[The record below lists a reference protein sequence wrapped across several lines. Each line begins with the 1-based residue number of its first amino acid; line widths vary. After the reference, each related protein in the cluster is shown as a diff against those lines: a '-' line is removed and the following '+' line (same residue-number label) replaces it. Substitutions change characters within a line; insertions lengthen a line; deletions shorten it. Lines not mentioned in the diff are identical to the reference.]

1 MALNKWK
8 LSRSDTI
15 VLALASLIAVTM
27 LSYMLVERRQLDDLH
42 RTLASRAELYSATI
56 GGVLAK
62 YEFLPLAIAQSDEVA
77 ALLDTRDPAK
87 VERVNA
93 YLEEMNQRA
102 GAFAVY
108 VINPQGEV
116 YASSNWKEPTS
127 YVGQNY
133 GFRPYFQ
140 QAVTGGT
147 GRFYGIGVST
157 REAGHFIAL
166 PIRRHGR
173 IIGVA
178 AAKVSLDWLEQSWR
192 MPSVAEQIW
201 VTDANGVIL
210 LSSISAFKFK
220 TLMPLSETARKS
232 ILEQRQFLHEKLPL
246 LPYRIEERL
255 SDGAMLL
262 SLNQPREGGS
272 SGYMAVSSRLNPLE
286 WQITVLA
293 ELEQVRAAA
302 RNAAIA
308 AALAWTALWLGILYA
323 LQRRR
328 RIAERLNAQQA
339 LKRANDELE
348 AKVAQR
354 TAALLDANQRL
365 QAEVGER
372 ERAEQTLRHAQAE
385 LVQSGKLAAIGQ
397 MAAGITHELNQPLAA
412 IQTFS
417 DNAQVLIT
425 RGRADEAQENLSVIS
440 DLVKR
445 LGYITSQLK
454 GFARRS
460 DDARK
465 PVSVRKAFEQTM
477 LQIRTHRGADRL
489 VLDEDWPQQDIVALC
504 SETGLQQV
512 FSNLITNAMDAV
524 GPANIAHISIRVTQS
539 GEQAEIRIADNGPG
553 IAPASAQK
561 IFEPFFTTKEQGLG
575 LGLSISAGIIRAA
588 GGSIEVRN
596 HESDGHSGAEF
607 IIRLRCQPQGSDTDR
622 GEQDA

>member
-1 MALNKWK
+1 MNKWK
-8 LSRSDTI
+8 LRRSDT
-15 VLALASLIAVTM
+15 VLLALASLVAVTM

-42 RTLASRAELYSATI
+42 RTMASRAELYAATI
-56 GGVLAK
+56 GGALAK

-77 ALLDTRDPAK
+77 ALLETRSPDK

-133 GFRPYFQ
+133 GFRPYFR
-140 QAVTGGT
+140 QAATGGT

-210 LSSISAFKFK
+210 LSSISDFKFK
-220 TLMPLSETARKS
+220 TLAPLSESARKS
-232 ILEQRQFLHEKLPL
+232 ILEQRQFLHETLPP

-255 SDGAMLL
+255 AGGAMLL
-262 SLNQPREGGS
+262 SLKLPSEGGS

-293 ELEQVRAAA
+293 ELGQVRAAA

-308 AALAWTALWLGILYA
+308 AALGWTVLWLGILYA

-348 AKVAQR
+348 VKVEQR
-354 TAALLDANQRL
+354 TAALRDANQRL
-365 QAEVGER
+365 QAEVSER

-425 RGRADEAQENLSVIS
+425 RGRADEALENLSVIS

-460 DDARK
+460 DDAKK
-465 PVSVRKAFEQTM
+465 PISVRKAFEQTM
-477 LQIRTHRGADRL
+477 LQVRTNRGAGRL
-489 VLDEDWPQQDIVALC
+489 VLNEDWPEQDIVVLC
-504 SETGLQQV
+504 NETGLQQV
-512 FSNLITNAMDAV
+512 FSNLITNSMDAM
-524 GPANIAHISIRVTQS
+524 GPADIAHISIRVTRS
-539 GEQAEIRIADNGPG
+539 GNQAEIRVADNGPG
-553 IAPASAQK
+553 ISPACAQR
-561 IFEPFFTTKEQGLG
+561 IFEPFFTTKEHGLG

-588 GGSIEVRN
+588 GGSIQVRN
-596 HESDGHSGAEF
+596 HDSDGHSGAEF
-607 IIRLRCQPQGSDTDR
+607 IIRLRCQPQDGNIDR

>member
-1 MALNKWK
+1 MAAKKWK
-8 LSRSDTI
+8 LSRSDS
-15 VLALASLIAVTM
+15 VLLALASLVAVSM
-27 LSYMLVERRQLDDLH
+27 LSYMLVERRQLDGLH
-42 RTLASRAELYSATI
+42 RTLASRAELYAATI

-77 ALLDTRDPAK
+77 SLLESRSPDK

-93 YLEEMNQRA
+93 YLEEMIQGA

-133 GFRPYFQ
+133 GFRPYFR
-140 QAVTGGT
+140 QAVNGGT

-157 REAGHFIAL
+157 RQAGHFIAL

-220 TLMPLSETARKS
+220 TLAPLSEGARQG
-232 ILEQRQFLHEKLPL
+232 ILEQRQFLHETLPL
-246 LPYRIEERL
+246 LPYQVEERL
-255 SDGAMLL
+255 TDGAMLL
-262 SLNQPREGGS
+262 SLNLPREGGS

-293 ELEQVRAAA
+293 ELGQVRAAA
-302 RNAAIA
+302 RNAAIV
-308 AALAWTALWLGILYA
+308 AALGWSALWLGILYA

-348 AKVAQR
+348 AKVEQR

-417 DNAQVLIT
+417 DNAQVLIA
-425 RGRADEAQENLSVIS
+425 RGRADEALENLSVIS

-460 DDARK
+460 DDAQK

-477 LQIRTHRGADRL
+477 LQVRTNRGADRL
-489 VLDEDWPQQDIVALC
+489 VLSEDWPEQDIVVLC

-524 GPANIAHISIRVTQS
+524 GPADIAHISIRVAQS
-539 GEQAEIRIADNGPG
+539 GGQAVIRVADNGPG
-553 IAPASAQK
+553 IAPASAQR
-561 IFEPFFTTKEQGLG
+561 IFEPFFTTKEHGLG
-575 LGLSISAGIIRAA
+575 LGLSISAGIVRAA
-588 GGSIEVRN
+588 GGSIEVQN
-596 HESDGHSGAEF
+596 HESDGHSGAQF
-607 IIRLRCQPQGSDTDR
+607 VIRLRCQPQGGKPDKE
-622 GEQDA
+622 EQNA

>member
-1 MALNKWK
+1 MAVNKWK
-8 LSRSDTI
+8 LRRSDT
-15 VLALASLIAVTM
+15 VLLALASLVAVTM
-27 LSYMLVERRQLDDLH
+27 LSYILVERRQLDDLH
-42 RTLASRAELYSATI
+42 RTMASRAELYAATI
-56 GGVLAK
+56 GGALAK

-77 ALLDTRDPAK
+77 ALLETRSPDK

-133 GFRPYFQ
+133 GFRPYFR
-140 QAVTGGT
+140 QAATGGT

-210 LSSISAFKFK
+210 LSSISDFKFK
-220 TLMPLSETARKS
+220 TLAPLSESARKS
-232 ILEQRQFLHEKLPL
+232 ILEQRQFLHETLPP

-255 SDGAMLL
+255 AGGAMLL
-262 SLNQPREGGS
+262 SLKLPSEGGS

-293 ELEQVRAAA
+293 ELGQVRAAA

-308 AALAWTALWLGILYA
+308 AALGWTVLWLGILYA

-348 AKVAQR
+348 VKVEQR
-354 TAALLDANQRL
+354 TAALRDANQRL

-425 RGRADEAQENLSVIS
+425 RGRADEALENLSVIS

-460 DDARK
+460 DDAKK
-465 PVSVRKAFEQTM
+465 PISVRKAFEQTM
-477 LQIRTHRGADRL
+477 LQVRTNRGADRL
-489 VLDEDWPQQDIVALC
+489 VLNEDWPEQDIVVLC
-504 SETGLQQV
+504 NETGLQQV
-512 FSNLITNAMDAV
+512 FSNLITNSMDAM
-524 GPANIAHISIRVTQS
+524 GPADIAHISIRVTRS
-539 GEQAEIRIADNGPG
+539 GNQAEIRVADNGPG
-553 IAPASAQK
+553 ISPACAQR
-561 IFEPFFTTKEQGLG
+561 IFEPFFTTKEHGLG

-588 GGSIEVRN
+588 GGSIQVRN
-596 HESDGHSGAEF
+596 HDSDGHSGAEF
-607 IIRLRCQPQGSDTDR
+607 IIRLRCQPQYGNIDR

>member
-1 MALNKWK
+1 MAVNKWK
-8 LSRSDTI
+8 LRRSDT
-15 VLALASLIAVTM
+15 VLLALASLVAVTM

-42 RTLASRAELYSATI
+42 RTMASRAELYAATI
-56 GGVLAK
+56 GGALAK

-77 ALLDTRDPAK
+77 ALLETRSPDK

-133 GFRPYFQ
+133 GFRPYFR
-140 QAVTGGT
+140 QAATGGT

-210 LSSISAFKFK
+210 LSSISDFKFK
-220 TLMPLSETARKS
+220 TLAPLSESARKS
-232 ILEQRQFLHEKLPL
+232 ILEQRQFLHETLPP

-255 SDGAMLL
+255 AGGAMLL
-262 SLNQPREGGS
+262 SLKLPSEGGS

-293 ELEQVRAAA
+293 ELGQVRAAA

-308 AALAWTALWLGILYA
+308 AALGWTVLWLGILYA

-348 AKVAQR
+348 VKVEQR
-354 TAALLDANQRL
+354 TAALRDANQRL
-365 QAEVGER
+365 QAEVSER

-425 RGRADEAQENLSVIS
+425 RGRADEALENLSVIS

-460 DDARK
+460 DDAKK
-465 PVSVRKAFEQTM
+465 PISVRKAFEQTM
-477 LQIRTHRGADRL
+477 LQVRTNRGADRL
-489 VLDEDWPQQDIVALC
+489 VLNEDWPEQDIVVLC
-504 SETGLQQV
+504 NETGLQQV
-512 FSNLITNAMDAV
+512 FSNLITNSMDAM
-524 GPANIAHISIRVTQS
+524 GPADIAHISIRVTRS
-539 GEQAEIRIADNGPG
+539 GNQAEIRVADNGPG
-553 IAPASAQK
+553 ISPACAQR
-561 IFEPFFTTKEQGLG
+561 IFEPFFTTKEHGLG

-588 GGSIEVRN
+588 GGSIQVRN
-596 HESDGHSGAEF
+596 HDSDGHSGAEF
-607 IIRLRCQPQGSDTDR
+607 IIRLRCQPQDGNIDR

>member
-1 MALNKWK
+1 MAVKKWK
-8 LSRSDTI
+8 LSQSHT
-15 VLALASLIAVTM
+15 VLLALASLVAVTM

-77 ALLDTRDPAK
+77 ALLETRSPDRAA
-87 VERVNA
+87 RVNA
-93 YLEEMNQRA
+93 YLEEMIQGA

-133 GFRPYFQ
+133 GFRPYFR
-140 QAVTGGT
+140 QAVNGGI

-157 REAGHFIAL
+157 REAGYFIAL

-220 TLMPLSETARKS
+220 TLAPLSEGARKS
-232 ILEQRQFLHEKLPL
+232 IHEQRQFLHETLPQ
-246 LPYRIEERL
+246 LPHRVEQRL
-255 SDGAMLL
+255 TDGAKLL
-262 SLNQPREGGS
+262 SLNLPREGEP
-272 SGYMAVSSRLNPLE
+272 SGYMAVSSRLKPLE

-293 ELEQVRAAA
+293 ELGQVRAAA
-302 RNAAIA
+302 RNAAVG
-308 AALAWTALWLGILYA
+308 AALGWTALCLGILYA

-348 AKVAQR
+348 AKVERR
-354 TAALLDANQRL
+354 TAALLDANLRL

-372 ERAEQTLRHAQAE
+372 ERAEQTLRQAQAE

-425 RGRADEAQENLSVIS
+425 RGRADEALENLSIIS

-460 DDARK
+460 DDAQK

-477 LQIRTHRGADRL
+477 LQVRTTRGADRL
-489 VLDEDWPQQDIVALC
+489 VLDEDWPQQDIVVLC
-504 SETGLQQV
+504 NETGLRQV

-524 GPANIAHISIRVTQS
+524 GAAEIAHLSIRVAQS
-539 GEQAEIRIADNGPG
+539 GDQAVIRVADNGPG

-588 GGSIEVRN
+588 GGTIEVQN
-596 HESDGHSGAEF
+596 HGSDGHGGAEF
-607 IIRLRCQPQGSDTDR
+607 TIRLRCRQPGGKTDL

>member
-232 ILEQRQFLHEKLPL
+232 ILEQRQFLHETLPL

-489 VLDEDWPQQDIVALC
+489 VMDEDWPQQDIVALC

-553 IAPASAQK
+553 ISPASAQK

-622 GEQDA
+622 GKQDA

>member
-1 MALNKWK
+1 MR
-8 LSRSDTI
+8 RSDT
-15 VLALASLIAVTM
+15 VLLALASLVAVTM

-42 RTLASRAELYSATI
+42 RTMASRAELYAATI
-56 GGVLAK
+56 GGALAK

-77 ALLDTRDPAK
+77 ALLETRSPDK

-133 GFRPYFQ
+133 GFRPYFR
-140 QAVTGGT
+140 QAATGGT

-210 LSSISAFKFK
+210 LSSISDFKFK
-220 TLMPLSETARKS
+220 TLAPLSESARKS
-232 ILEQRQFLHEKLPL
+232 ILEQRQFLHETLPP

-255 SDGAMLL
+255 AGGAMLL
-262 SLNQPREGGS
+262 SLKLPSEGGS

-293 ELEQVRAAA
+293 ELGQVRAAA

-308 AALAWTALWLGILYA
+308 AALGWTVLWLGILYA

-348 AKVAQR
+348 VKVEQR
-354 TAALLDANQRL
+354 TAALRDANQRL
-365 QAEVGER
+365 QAEVSER

-425 RGRADEAQENLSVIS
+425 RGRADEALENLSVIS

-460 DDARK
+460 DDAKK
-465 PVSVRKAFEQTM
+465 PISVRKAFEQTM
-477 LQIRTHRGADRL
+477 LQVRTNRGAGRL
-489 VLDEDWPQQDIVALC
+489 VLNEDWPEQDIVVLC
-504 SETGLQQV
+504 NETGLQQV
-512 FSNLITNAMDAV
+512 FSNLITNSMDAM
-524 GPANIAHISIRVTQS
+524 GPADIAHISIRVTRS
-539 GEQAEIRIADNGPG
+539 GNQAEIRVADNGPG
-553 IAPASAQK
+553 ISPACAQR
-561 IFEPFFTTKEQGLG
+561 IFEPFFTTKEHGLG

-588 GGSIEVRN
+588 GGSIQVRN
-596 HESDGHSGAEF
+596 HDSDGHSGAEF
-607 IIRLRCQPQGSDTDR
+607 IIRLRCQPQDGNIDR

>member
-1 MALNKWK
+1 MAVNKWK
-8 LSRSDTI
+8 LSRSDT
-15 VLALASLIAVTM
+15 VLLALASLIAVTM

-42 RTLASRAELYSATI
+42 RTMASRAELYAATI
-56 GGVLAK
+56 GGALAK

-77 ALLDTRDPAK
+77 ALLETRSPDK

-133 GFRPYFQ
+133 GFRPYFR
-140 QAVTGGT
+140 QAATGGT

-210 LSSISAFKFK
+210 LSSISDFKFK
-220 TLMPLSETARKS
+220 TLAPLSESARKS
-232 ILEQRQFLHEKLPL
+232 ILEQRQFLHETLPL

-255 SDGAMLL
+255 AGGAMLL
-262 SLNQPREGGS
+262 SLKLASEGGS

-293 ELEQVRAAA
+293 ELGQVRAAA

-308 AALAWTALWLGILYA
+308 AALGWTVLWLGILYA

-348 AKVAQR
+348 VKVEQR
-354 TAALLDANQRL
+354 TAALRDANQRL
-365 QAEVGER
+365 QEEVSER

-425 RGRADEAQENLSVIS
+425 RGRADEALENLSVIS

-460 DDARK
+460 DDAKK
-465 PVSVRKAFEQTM
+465 PISVRKAFEQTM
-477 LQIRTHRGADRL
+477 LQVRTNRGADRL
-489 VLDEDWPQQDIVALC
+489 VLNADWPEHDIVVLC
-504 SETGLQQV
+504 NETGLQQV
-512 FSNLITNAMDAV
+512 FSNLITNAMDAM
-524 GPANIAHISIRVTQS
+524 GPADIAHISIRVTRS
-539 GEQAEIRIADNGPG
+539 GNQAVIRVADNGPG
-553 IAPASAQK
+553 ISPACAQR
-561 IFEPFFTTKEQGLG
+561 IFEPFFTTKEHGLG

-588 GGSIEVRN
+588 GGSIQVRN
-596 HESDGHSGAEF
+596 HDSDGHSGAEF
-607 IIRLRCQPQGSDTDR
+607 IIRLRCQPQDGNIDR

>member
-1 MALNKWK
+1 MSQSHTVL
-8 LSRSDTI
+8 
-15 VLALASLIAVTM
+15 LALASLVAVTM

-77 ALLDTRDPAK
+77 ALLETRSPDRAA
-87 VERVNA
+87 RVNA
-93 YLEEMNQRA
+93 YLEEMIQGA

-133 GFRPYFQ
+133 GFRPYFR
-140 QAVTGGT
+140 QAVNGGI

-157 REAGHFIAL
+157 REAGYFIAL

-220 TLMPLSETARKS
+220 TLAPLSEGARKS
-232 ILEQRQFLHEKLPL
+232 IHEQRQFLHETLPQ
-246 LPYRIEERL
+246 LPHRVEQRL
-255 SDGAMLL
+255 TDGAKLL
-262 SLNQPREGGS
+262 SLNLPREGEP
-272 SGYMAVSSRLNPLE
+272 SGYMAVSSRLKPLE

-293 ELEQVRAAA
+293 ELGQVRAAA
-302 RNAAIA
+302 RNAAVG
-308 AALAWTALWLGILYA
+308 AALGWTALCLGILYA

-348 AKVAQR
+348 AKVERR
-354 TAALLDANQRL
+354 TAALLDANLRL

-372 ERAEQTLRHAQAE
+372 ERAEQTLRQAQAE

-425 RGRADEAQENLSVIS
+425 RGRADEALENLSIIS

-460 DDARK
+460 DDAQK

-477 LQIRTHRGADRL
+477 LQVRTTRGADRL
-489 VLDEDWPQQDIVALC
+489 VLDEDWPQQDIVVLC
-504 SETGLQQV
+504 NETGLRQV

-524 GPANIAHISIRVTQS
+524 GAAEIAHLSIRVAQS
-539 GEQAEIRIADNGPG
+539 GDQAVIRVADNGPG

-588 GGSIEVRN
+588 GGTIEVQN
-596 HESDGHSGAEF
+596 HGSDGHGGAEF
-607 IIRLRCQPQGSDTDR
+607 TIRLRCRQPGGKTDL